1 MHTQSALPPARVF
14 RRARLLLAP
23 LLVGLAVTQFA
34 TNASAR
40 PKKFVLD
47 EPPPS
52 PPKPPKPEYTKASEG
67 FIWSA
72 QSRAG
77 GWVKAWRPQT
87 WPQKS
92 FPSVQSYDPDYVNPK
107 SWTIDVQGCVD
118 QNDWDR
124 NMAGKNTVNT
134 YTWTANGQVQK
145 GKRCIAQLTF
155 PAQGV
160 HPVTLDVTDASGK
173 KISSKT
179 REVRVRDILIV
190 ALGDSMSSGEG
201 SPDSWIF
208 EGTPFKPAD
217 WVDRQCHRSKS
228 APAALAAEAIERMD
242 PTTSVTFLSFACSGA
257 TLEKEW
263 ALDSAMFDGYEQN
276 EQLNNAGSGI
286 LGSYIGIESPAGE
299 HVMSIEEFAKDKRGV
314 MIPGQVAQLK
324 HAVANKRKVDAI
336 VMSAGINDA
345 GFSKMLFTCTL
356 YSDCPNENVGFQP
369 NQIPLKQRFARDVKG
384 IPAAYK
390 RFSHEIAGLAN
401 RVLVFEYPNPFTND
415 NGQTCDD
422 LLEDVISPLPGQLAL
437 SMTKYESTW
446 AQSYA
451 EPLLHNAIR
460 AGVRDAGFEF
470 VGGVW
475 NAFRGH
481 GYCASDAQRWV
492 RRATESSAIQ
502 GPTLHKNTKGTI
514 HPNFAG
520 YHALSTFIVR
530 ALTSRE
536 ESRRPVAVPDTYST
550 PGNQLLVVKT
560 GGVLVNDTDPDL
572 IAHLRVVNHTQPN
585 GGKGSKVEVKPD
597 GSFTYNPATN
607 FKGTESF
614 FYTVSDGFLE
624 AVTKVTIKV
633 GDPVNSGP
641 QTPPT
646 ISTTRPIIL
655 KKL

>member
-1 MHTQSALPPARVF
+1 MPTKPVLPSQRSV

-23 LLVGLAVTQFA
+23 LLAGLAVTQFA
-34 TNASAR
+34 TSASAR
-40 PKKFVLD
+40 PKKMVLD
-47 EPPPS
+47 EPPP
-52 PPKPPKPEYTKASEG
+52 PPKAPPPTYTKPSNG
-67 FIWSA
+67 FVWSA
-72 QSRAG
+72 QSRVD

-92 FPSVQSYDPDYVNPK
+92 YPSVQSYDPDYVNPK

-118 QNDWDR
+118 QKDWDQ
-124 NMAGKNTVNT
+124 NTAGYNAVNT

-145 GKRCIAQLTF
+145 GKRCISQLTF

-160 HPVTLDVTDASGK
+160 YPVTLDVTDPSGK
-173 KISSKT
+173 KISSTT
-179 REVRVRDILIV
+179 RDVRVRDILIV

-217 WVDRQCHRSKS
+217 WVDRQCHRSRS
-228 APAALAAEAIERMD
+228 APAALAAKAIERMD

-257 TLEKEW
+257 TLEKQW
-263 ALDSAMFDGYEQN
+263 AIDSAMLDGYEQN
-276 EQLNNAGSGI
+276 HEGLNNAGSGI
-286 LGSYIGIESPAGE
+286 LGPYIGIESPAGE
-299 HVMSIEEFAKDKRGV
+299 HAMSIEVFAKEKRGI
-314 MIPGQVAQLK
+314 MIPSQVSQLK
-324 HAVANKRKVDAI
+324 DAVAGKRKVDAI

-345 GFSKMLFTCTL
+345 GFSKMLFTCTV

-369 NQIPLKQRFARDVKG
+369 NQIPLKQRFAEDVKG

-390 RFSHEIAGLAN
+390 RFSKDIAGLAK
-401 RVLVFEYPNPFTND
+401 RVLVFEYPNPFTGD

-422 LLEDVISPLPGQLAL
+422 VLEDVISALPGQLAL
-437 SMTKYESTW
+437 SMTKYESNW

-451 EPLLHNAIR
+451 EPLLHNAVR
-460 AGVRDAGFEF
+460 TGVRDAGFEY

-514 HPNFAG
+514 HPNFSG
-520 YHALSTFIVR
+520 YHELSQFIVR
-530 ALTSRE
+530 ALTSRDDN
-536 ESRRPVAVPDTYST
+536 RRPVAAPDTYST

-560 GGVLVNDTDPDL
+560 GGVLANDGDPDL

-597 GSFTYNPATN
+597 GTFTYNPATN

-624 AVTKVTIKV
+624 ALGKVTITV
-633 GDPVNSGP
+633 SEPVRT
-641 QTPPT
+641 QQPPT
-646 ISTTRPIIL
+646 LSPKMPVL